1 MSKITPLSTKT
12 YGGGGKVLSLILAGT
27 LALGMTPAAALTQA
41 AMDVTPAYAATGDSD
56 TPATTPKVLSETT
69 DLHNSTG
76 KDAEWSNIRVTLP
89 KYEAS
94 KPFVYNGGTQAP
106 VASETVII
114 ADYTYFDNNLDDTGH
129 KETYQVSSR
138 LIEASYAV
146 KTAASTPVDPINANT
161 YIATYKVSTDGYE
174 NAEVST
180 AAGKINTA
188 LATGTS
194 NQQEFVIGQ
203 YAAAVT
209 APESAQLGV
218 ATGNSIAKMFT
229 VTGVGGE
236 VLKLDEDYS
245 VAVKDSGNSSLTTA
259 PINTRGNVTATVTM
273 IDTNYKID
281 EDGTKDYTVPIK
293 AVGTYEASFKNVET
307 TPGSKEYNL
316 EATNGGKSAVVAWDE
331 TTNNMEENVEAGV
344 VVSSGGS
351 VVTGVDSTYKLSYTD
366 KAGTPLAGFP
376 AVPGEYRVAV
386 TMDGAEKP
394 FATLPFT
401 VKANLG
407 TDVKYTVGGYDTSA
421 GPVQLLWDEALKD
434 DPAKRDAYVVEQIKE
449 GFSAK
454 LETLGT
460 PVSVDDLL
468 FEVTT
473 TVNSQGGGTGVVT
486 VKPASPTGLYV
497 GNYAIKYGYGKVMPT
512 MGLVKASE
520 PFNGTT
526 GYVLKDL
533 VKKTNYVNPET
544 GAPAEFNDFEVSAS
558 YVDEDGKTQTT
569 TDDIKNVGDY
579 KIIVSGKNGYAGSQT
594 FDFKITERTVT
605 KDEVS
610 WQGNKGGV
618 LKYNDKTK
626 TWDATFNGTAVK
638 PEPAISVKLA
648 STTET
653 LLDADKLTQAQID
666 AGVTGDYKIAY
677 ANNTNVG
684 TATAT
689 ITFMGNYAGT
699 VELPY
704 QIVGADL
711 SKLSGA
717 NATAQSQLAEGFPAN
732 PTAADVLNP
741 IVSYTAVED
750 GKQKTVV
757 LDPEDYVIK
766 SVTKGATNADGE
778 TAYTFVVEGQGNYS
792 GTLEGTFNTVPNA
805 KDISE
810 LWTVD
815 VAAGNYFYQMGEPVE
830 AGVVVKTKPATSTGT
845 GTPVSQTVS
854 GQKTPNYRVTYKNN
868 IDAGTATVV
877 VSGDG
882 EYAGSIEK
890 TFEIAPLQISQESA
904 ANVDLSQES
913 FVYAPGIEAKP
924 EVVMGTSEITPVNEG
939 YDGGAVKLK
948 EIVDDIAVTYANNT
962 AAGTAQAIISG
973 KEGGN
978 VAGSYAVDFTIAQAD
993 IAEAT
998 VEAASVV
1005 PGASVA
1011 DAVKVTL
1018 GDDVLVAGTDY
1029 TVEAEGTLPGEV
1041 TATVTGTGNYTGT
1054 VEKDID
1060 VLYDVAGLDYKVSSG
1075 TYNGQSQTPVVTA
1088 SYKDASGKT
1097 VEVPASALNVAA
1109 GSYVNA
1115 GTYKIKVAG
1124 NNAAGWGGETAVS
1137 YTIKPATVT
1146 AKPQVSYAGGLPV
1159 VTVPG
1164 LSSSDFDWK
1173 ADAATKTITV
1183 TYKGNYAGTAKVAYT
1198 PAVAP
1203 GDPGSAQPAAGKT
1216 GWVGSGNDWAYY
1228 ENGKAVKGQ
1237 WKWIGDAWYHF
1248 EKSGKMTNTK
1258 WFQDADGTWYLL
1270 NQSHKGHYG
1279 AMLTGW
1285 QKVGK
1290 DWYYMDKSG
1299 AMQSGWAKVKGE
1311 WYLLNSKH
1319 DGTFGKML
1327 TGWQQVGGKWYYM
1340 DASGAMAENEW
1351 VGRYWVNGSG
1361 VWTATR

>member
-1 MSKITPLSTKT
+1 
-12 YGGGGKVLSLILAGT
+12 
-27 LALGMTPAAALTQA
+27 MTPAAALTQA
-41 AMDVTPAYAATGDSD
+41 AMDVTPAYAADEETPGGTPPASEETVETLTGNTNIPDNQDSD
-56 TPATTPKVLSETT
+56 GEGAGWAVDSVVLPTV
-69 DLHNSTG
+69 TG
-76 KDAEWSNIRVTLP
+76 AFTYD
-89 KYEAS
+89 
-94 KPFVYNGGTQAP
+94 GGLQAP
-106 VASETVII
+106 NAAETVIT
-114 ADYTYFDNNLDDTGH
+114 AVWTYYDEAEGGTP
-129 KETYQVSSR
+129 KTQKYRVSPD
-138 LIEASYAV
+138 LIMASYVV
-146 KTAASTPVDPINANT
+146 KGGDTTAVDPIDAREYT
-161 YIATYKVSTDGYE
+161 ATYKVNEGGDSS
-174 NAEVST
+174 AEV
-180 AAGKINTA
+180 K
-188 LATGTS
+188 
-194 NQQEFVIGQ
+194 
-203 YAAAVT
+203 AAAAAINGKLARNTQDFTIDPFTVTVT

-218 ATGNSIAKMFT
+218 ATGDSIAKLFT
-229 VTGVGGE
+229 VTGVGGK
-236 VLKLDEDYS
+236 VLDLGTGKDYS
-245 VAVKDSGNSSLTTA
+245 VVVKTAADGALPSG
-259 PINTRGNVTATVTM
+259 PINTPGDVKATVTM
-273 IDTNYKID
+273 IGTNYKID
-281 EDGTKDYTVPIK
+281 EDGTKDYMVPVK

-316 EATNGGKSAVVAWDE
+316 EATNGGKSAVVAWNKVPVTMKGYVD
-331 TTNNMEENVEAGV
+331 AGV
-344 VVSSGGS
+344 EVSSGGS
-351 VVTGVDSTYKLSYTD
+351 VVTGTPAPYTLSYTD

-376 AVPGEYRVAV
+376 AVPGEYGVAV
-386 TMDGAEKP
+386 TMANAEKP

-401 VKANLG
+401 VKADLG
-407 TDVKYTVGGYDTSA
+407 QDVKYTVGGYDTSA
-421 GPVQLLWDEALKD
+421 GPVQLLWDETLKD
-434 DPAKRDAYVVEQIKE
+434 DPAKRDAYVIEQIKE
-449 GFSAK
+449 GFSAALDDTSK
-454 LETLGT
+454 T

-473 TVNSQGGGTGVVT
+473 TVNSPNGGTGVVT

-497 GNYAIKYGYGKVMPT
+497 GNYTIKYGYGKVMPT
-512 MGLVKASE
+512 MGLVRASE
-520 PFNGTT
+520 PFNGNT
-526 GYVLKDL
+526 GYALNGL
-533 VKKTNYVNPET
+533 VKKTNYVNPST
-544 GAPAEFNDFEVSAS
+544 GAPAEFTDFEVSAS

-569 TDDIKNVGDY
+569 TSNISNVGDY
-579 KIIVSGKNGYAGSQT
+579 KIIISGKNGYAGSQT

-618 LKYNDKTK
+618 LKYNDKSK

-648 STTET
+648 SGTAT
-653 LLDADKLTQAQID
+653 LYDADKLTEAEIK
-666 AGVTGDYKIAY
+666 AGKTADYKISY
-677 ANNTNVG
+677 SNNTNVG

-689 ITFMGNYAGT
+689 VTFMGNYAGT

-717 NATAQSQLAEGFPAN
+717 SATAQSQLAEGFPAN

-741 IVSYTAVED
+741 VVSYNVVED

-766 SVTKGATNADGE
+766 SVTKGATSATGE

-792 GTLEGTFNTVPNA
+792 GTLEGTFNTVPSS

-815 VAAGNYFYQMGEPVE
+815 VAEGNYFYQMGEPVK
-830 AGVVVKTKPATSTGT
+830 AGVVVKTKPAAGAAT

-854 GQKTPNYRVTYKNN
+854 GQKTPNYQVTYKNN
-868 IDAGTATVV
+868 VDAGTATVI

-882 EYAGSIEK
+882 QYAGSIEK

-904 ANVDLSQES
+904 ANVDLSQDS

-978 VAGSYAVDFTIAQAD
+978 VSGSYAVDFEIAQAD
-993 IAEAT
+993 IADAT

-1005 PGASVA
+1005 PGAPVEDSVV
-1011 DAVKVTL
+1011 VKL
-1018 GDDVLVAGTDY
+1018 GDDVLAAGTDY
-1029 TVEAEGTLPGEV
+1029 TVAAEGALPGTV
-1041 TATVTGTGNYTGT
+1041 AATVTGTGNYTGE
-1054 VEKDID
+1054 VKKDVA
-1060 VLYDVAGLDYKVSSG
+1060 VLYDVAGLSYKVSSG

-1088 SYKDASGKT
+1088 SYKDAAGKA

-1115 GTYKIKVAG
+1115 GKYDIKVTG
-1124 NNAAGWGGETAVS
+1124 NNAAGWGGETTVS
-1137 YTIKPATVT
+1137 YTIAPATVT
-1146 AKPQVSYAGGLPV
+1146 AKPQVSYDAAGLPV

-1164 LSSSDFDWK
+1164 LTSSDFDYK

-1183 TYKGNYAGTAKVAYT
+1183 TYKGNYKGTATVAYA
-1198 PAVAP
+1198 PAAKPVAP
-1203 GDPGSAQPAAGKT
+1203 DQPAAGKT

-1228 ENGKAVKGQ
+1228 EGGKQVKDQ
-1237 WKWIGDAWYHF
+1237 WKLIGGEWYHF

-1258 WFQDADGTWYLL
+1258 WFQDKDGEWYLL
-1270 NQSHKGHYG
+1270 NQSHKGSYG

-1285 QKVGK
+1285 QKVDGG
-1290 DWYYMDKSG
+1290 WYYMGKSG
-1299 AMQSGWAKVKGE
+1299 DMQSGWLKDGGE
-1311 WYLLNSKH
+1311 WYLLNTKH

-1327 TGWQQVGGKWYYM
+1327 TGWQQDADGKWYYM
-1340 DASGAMAENEW
+1340 DASGAMASSAW